1 MPTEQVLNKLIIN
14 KVDSYDTLKA
24 MKNAG
29 LLNETELYLVEEDEE
44 AGGGA
49 GAQVHLPNVF
59 PLVVTIEVNYS
70 SGEPEDTFN
79 SSFEEM
85 KGAITSG
92 RPIIIMHHVIFGD
105 GSENWGQTTQ
115 VRYDGSGDYIEIDEG
130 GITISSDGLFVERN
144 G

>member
-14 KVDSYDTLKA
+14 QVDSYDTLKS

-29 LLNETELYLVEEDEE
+29 LLNETELYLVEEDGES
-44 AGGGA
+44 GGSG
-49 GAQVHLPNVF
+49 GVF

-85 KGAITSG
+85 KRAITSG
-92 RPIIIMHHVIFGD
+92 RPIIIMCRSIYGD
-105 GSENWGQTTQ
+105 GSENWGQTTH

-130 GITISSDGLFVERN
+130 GISIDRYGLTVERN

>member
-14 KVDSYDTLKA
+14 KVDSRETLKS

-29 LLNETELYLVEEDEE
+29 LLNETELYLVEEEE
-44 AGGGA
+44 GGV
-49 GAQVHLPNVF
+49 GAQVPNVF

-92 RPIIIMHHVIFGD
+92 RPIIIMQHMIFGD

-115 VRYDGSGDYIEIDEG
+115 VNYYGSGDYIDIFEG
-130 GITISSDGLFVERN
+130 GITIDSYGLTVERN